1 MALTPGVRL
10 ERVGRIVNYLWMLAA
25 VIVFALWLQD
35 PDLFTQESMAVR
47 IESWG
52 PWAFGA
58 FIGVSLVRGLFL
70 VPSTPVI
77 LTGGMLFPGSLP
89 IVFVISMVG
98 IVLSATVIY
107 LLPGVGGYNDLLER
121 RYPEKI
127 ARVKTLLVKPHAF
140 WVVVGWSF
148 FPFVPTDVICYVA
161 GLMGM
166 SYRRMIF
173 ALLLGEVPLV
183 LGYLFLTQHAQGLL
197 R

>member
-1 MALTPGVRL
+1 MALTAGTRL
-10 ERVGRIVNYLWMLAA
+10 ERMGRIVNYLWVLAA
-25 VIVFALWLQD
+25 VVVFVLWLQD
-35 PDLFTQESMAVR
+35 PGLFSQESMAAR

-52 PWAFGA
+52 PWVFGA

-77 LTGGMLFPGSLP
+77 LTGGMLFPESLP
-89 IVFVISMVG
+89 TVFVISMVG
-98 IVLSATVIY
+98 IVMSATVIY
-107 LLPGVGGYNDLLER
+107 LLPGVGGYDDLLER
-121 RYPEKI
+121 KYPEKI

-161 GLMGM
+161 GLVGM

-183 LGYLFLTQHAQGLL
+183 LGYLFFTQRARGLL
-197 R
+197 G